1 MNPEA
6 LFLQVLQQGLALTAK
21 LLAPMLLISSA
32 VGIMVGLFQT
42 VTQINEMT
50 LTFIP
55 KIIVVG
61 LVLLILGPWMMH
73 LLMDFSHD
81 LILGIP
87 AAVKF

>member
-6 LFLQVLQQGLALTAK
+6 TFLQVMQQGLTLTAQ
-21 LLAPMLLISSA
+21 LLAPLLLLSSL
-32 VGIMVGLFQT
+32 VGILVGLFQT

-73 LLMDFSHD
+73 IMMDFSRT

>member
-1 MNPEA
+1 MNPED
-6 LFLQVLQQGLALTAK
+6 LFLQILQQGLTLTAQ
-21 LLAPMLLISSA
+21 LLAPMLLTSA
-32 VGIMVGLFQT
+32 VVGILVGLFQS

-55 KIIVVG
+55 KVVIVGIVM
-61 LVLLILGPWMMH
+61 LLLGPWMLHMI
-73 LLMDFSHD
+73 MDFSTS